1 MTDRRLTP
9 SCPHEDDVL
18 QLVSIGQWPERADAA
33 LVAHAASCP
42 VCADLAI
49 AASAMI
55 ELRDDEAAAVAVP
68 DASLVWYRAQMR
80 ARADAARQA
89 TRPVFVA
96 QIAAAACLGVIAV
109 IWVSSGATGL
119 STFWQWL
126 VNLVPALPTWSAST
140 ASVDT
145 TVTGTWTAGR
155 LIAVALIATVIAA
168 LIAVGISLAA
178 DGHDDRPRRAHR
190 AA

>member
-96 QIAAAACLGVIAV
+96 QIVAAACVGAIAV

-126 VNLVPALPTWSAST
+126 VGLVPSAPSMS
-140 ASVDT
+140 APSLAVDT
-145 TVTGTWTAGR
+145 STTGTWTAGR
-155 LIAVALIATVIAA
+155 MVGAAIVGIVLVALVA
-168 LIAVGISLAA
+168 LGIGLAA
-178 DGHDDRPRRAHR
+178 EPDDRPRRAQR
-190 AA
+190 TA

>member
-9 SCPHEDDVL
+9 SCAHEDDVL
-18 QLVSIGQWPERADAA
+18 QLVSIGQWPERASAA

-55 ELRDDEAAAVAVP
+55 ELRDDEAAAVPVP

-96 QIAAAACLGVIAV
+96 QVAAAACLGVVAV
-109 IWVSSGATGL
+109 IWVSSGAAGL

-126 VNLVPALPTWSAST
+126 VNLVPAVPSWSAFT
-140 ASVDT
+140 ASADT
-145 TVTGTWTAGR
+145 TVAGTWTTGR
-155 LIAVALIATVIAA
+155 LIAVAMVGVVLVA
-168 LIAVGISLAA
+168 LVALGIGLAA
-178 DGHDDRPRRAHR
+178 DPDDRPRRAQR

>member
-18 QLVSIGQWPERADAA
+18 ALVSIGQWPERADAA
-33 LVAHAASCP
+33 LMAHAASCP
-42 VCADLAI
+42 VCADLAV

-55 ELRDDEAAAVAVP
+55 ELRDEDASAVAVP

-89 TRPVFVA
+89 TRPVFIA
-96 QIAAAACLGVIAV
+96 QIVAAACVGAIAV
-109 IWVSSGATGL
+109 IWVSGGATGL

-126 VNLVPALPTWSAST
+126 VNLVPAVPSMSAPTLT
-140 ASVDT
+140 AET
-145 TVTGTWTAGR
+145 TAPETWTAGR
-155 LIAVALIATVIAA
+155 LIGVATIGVVLVALIA
-168 LIAVGISLAA
+168 LGIGLAA
-178 DGHDDRPRRAHR
+178 DPTDRPRRAQR

>member
-109 IWVSSGATGL
+109 IWVNSGATGL